1 MYFEKKKKYFCPDP
15 AVRFAGGLVPDP
27 GLFSWIGSGSGL
39 FSCVGPRSGQP
50 QPGYATLRSV
60 ITTFRFFCSQLV

>member
-1 MYFEKKKKYFCPDP
+1 M
-15 AVRFAGGLVPDP
+15 VRFAEGLVPDP
-27 GLFSWIGSGSGL
+27 GLLSWIGSDPGLLSWIGSGSGL

-50 QPGYATLRSV
+50 QPGYATLRSA